1 MGGKQN
7 LRGTLLRK
15 MPTLRELREE
25 QFLTQEELH
34 VEAGVGRTTIIRIEA
49 GQPGRFRPSTIKK
62 LAKALKVKPQ
72 EIDLPPKA

>member
-1 MGGKQN
+1 
-7 LRGTLLRK
+7 

-34 VEAGVGRTTIIRIEA
+34 ALADVGRTTIIRIEA
-49 GQPGRFRPSTIKK
+49 GQPGRYRPSSIKK

-72 EIDLPPKA
+72 EIDLPPRG